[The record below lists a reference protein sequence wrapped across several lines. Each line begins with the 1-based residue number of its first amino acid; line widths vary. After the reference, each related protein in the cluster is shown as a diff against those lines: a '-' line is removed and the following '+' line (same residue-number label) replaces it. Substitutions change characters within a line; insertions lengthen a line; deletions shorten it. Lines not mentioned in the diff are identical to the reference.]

1 MSSCSSLYRQIQ
13 AGTLDPSTLTA
24 QQIADS
30 WHCMSELD
38 RSALA
43 AMVAGG
49 ASAVAPGVSSPN
61 LTADGNYE
69 VTWPGG
75 NGQVSGQGTFG
86 GGTLSLEFSLDD
98 GTTWTLLKKVETATD
113 PDPTLTENGSFVFWS
128 APTSAPGY
136 RLRLTLAGATTPN
149 INVYI

>member
-1 MSSCSSLYRQIQ
+1 MPHPSFTSICDGTTSPGSLTSAEICDLWGCLSVPEQ
-13 AGTLDPSTLTA
+13 ALFSLLKST
-24 QQIADS
+24 
-30 WHCMSELD
+30 
-38 RSALA
+38 SAGS
-43 AMVAGG
+43 VTTT
-49 ASAVAPGVSSPN
+49 N
-61 LTADGNYE
+61 ITADGGYE

-75 NGQVSGQGTFG
+75 NGQVSAQGTFG

-128 APTSAPGY
+128 LPTSAPGY